1 MKGSELKKLLRKSGK
16 CYFVEEGKEHEKWH
30 SDFTG
35 KDFRVPRH
43 DSKEIKKGTAEQ
55 ILKDA
60 GLK

>member
-1 MKGSELKKLLRKSGK
+1 MKGSELKKMLRNGG

-30 SDFTG
+30 SIITG

-43 DSKEIKKGTAEQ
+43 NSKEVKTGTVDR